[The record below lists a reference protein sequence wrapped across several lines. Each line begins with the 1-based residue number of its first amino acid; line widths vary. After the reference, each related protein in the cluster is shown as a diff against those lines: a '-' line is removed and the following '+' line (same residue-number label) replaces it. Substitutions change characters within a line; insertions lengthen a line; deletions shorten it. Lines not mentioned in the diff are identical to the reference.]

1 MKIRVKIEI
10 INNGR
15 GSSFRA
21 IVPYG
26 FGALTN
32 LNDAKK
38 VGFDINDDR
47 IIIIPMEEL
56 DDTDMYEYVR
66 KVSYNC
72 QPRFVIPKPLAI
84 EFLNLDKKSKN
95 LIVFHLGRDF
105 EFINKFEF
113 DNLIK
118 IGSNSDADIVCASS
132 YHRDGHTL
140 NIDEKLRFS
149 KGAFEPLSPKICD
162 IIAEFIGRRVE
173 FDMSILKAFA

>member
-38 VGFDINDDR
+38 VGFDINDDK
-47 IIIIPMEEL
+47 IIIVPMKEL

-66 KVSYNC
+66 KISYNC

-84 EFLNLDKKSKN
+84 EFLNLDKKTKYISM
-95 LIVFHLGRDF
+95 
-105 EFINKFEF
+105 EFIDGVIYLYNSIEDDYEEKEHKC
-113 DNLIK
+113 I
-118 IGSNSDADIVCASS
+118 ICGSNNAKFSFNNKHICEECVDYIV
-132 YHRDGHTL
+132 
-140 NIDEKLRFS
+140 
-149 KGAFEPLSPKICD
+149 KIRKA
-162 IIAEFIGRRVE
+162 IKV
-173 FDMSILKAFA
+173 LKEI

>member
-15 GSSFRA
+15 GTSFRA

-38 VGFDINDDR
+38 VGFDINDDK
-47 IIIIPMEEL
+47 IIIVPMKEL

-72 QPRFVIPKPLAI
+72 QPRFVIPKPLAT
-84 EFLNLDKKSKN
+84 EFLNLDKKTKYISM
-95 LIVFHLGRDF
+95 
-105 EFINKFEF
+105 EFIDGVIYLYNSIEDDYEEKEHKC
-113 DNLIK
+113 I
-118 IGSNSDADIVCASS
+118 ICGSNNAKFSFNNKHICEECVDYIV
-132 YHRDGHTL
+132 
-140 NIDEKLRFS
+140 
-149 KGAFEPLSPKICD
+149 KIRKA
-162 IIAEFIGRRVE
+162 IKF
-173 FDMSILKAFA
+173 LKEI

>member
-15 GSSFRA
+15 CSSFRA

-38 VGFDINDDR
+38 VGFDINDDK
-47 IIIIPMEEL
+47 IIIVPMKEL

-72 QPRFVIPKPLAI
+72 QPRFVIPKPLAT
-84 EFLNLDKKSKN
+84 EFLNLDKKTKYVSME
-95 LIVFHLGRDF
+95 F
-105 EFINKFEF
+105 EDGIIYLYNTIEDDYIEDEYEEKEHKC
-113 DNLIK
+113 I
-118 IGSNSDADIVCASS
+118 ICGSNNAKFSFNNKHICEECVDYIV
-132 YHRDGHTL
+132 
-140 NIDEKLRFS
+140 
-149 KGAFEPLSPKICD
+149 KIRKA
-162 IIAEFIGRRVE
+162 IKV
-173 FDMSILKAFA
+173 LKEI

>member
-1 MKIRVKIEI
+1 MKIRGKLET

-38 VGFDINDDR
+38 VGFDINDDK
-47 IIIIPMEEL
+47 IIIVPMGEL
-56 DDTDMYEYVR
+56 DDTDIYEYVR

-84 EFLNLDKKSKN
+84 EFLNLDKKTKYISM
-95 LIVFHLGRDF
+95 
-105 EFINKFEF
+105 EFIDGVIYLYNSIEDDYEEKEHKC
-113 DNLIK
+113 I
-118 IGSNSDADIVCASS
+118 ICGSNNAKFSFNNKHICEECVDYIVKIRKA
-132 YHRDGHTL
+132 
-140 NIDEKLRFS
+140 IKL
-149 KGAFEPLSPKICD
+149 
-162 IIAEFIGRRVE
+162 
-173 FDMSILKAFA
+173 LKEI

>member
-38 VGFDINDDR
+38 VGFDINDDK
-47 IIIIPMEEL
+47 IIIVPMKEL

-66 KVSYNC
+66 KISYNC

-84 EFLNLDKKSKN
+84 EFLNLDKKTKYISM
-95 LIVFHLGRDF
+95 
-105 EFINKFEF
+105 EFIDGVIYLYNSIEDDYEEKEHKC
-113 DNLIK
+113 I
-118 IGSNSDADIVCASS
+118 ICGSNNAKFSFNNKHICEECVDYIVKIRKA
-132 YHRDGHTL
+132 
-140 NIDEKLRFS
+140 IKL
-149 KGAFEPLSPKICD
+149 
-162 IIAEFIGRRVE
+162 
-173 FDMSILKAFA
+173 LKEI

>member
-1 MKIRVKIEI
+1 MKIRVKIET

-38 VGFDINDDR
+38 VGFNINDDK
-47 IIIIPMEEL
+47 IIIVPMKEL

-84 EFLNLDKKSKN
+84 EFLNLDKKTKYISME
-95 LIVFHLGRDF
+95 F
-105 EFINKFEF
+105 EDGVIYLYNSIEDDYEEKEHKC
-113 DNLIK
+113 I
-118 IGSNSDADIVCASS
+118 ICGSNNAKFSFNNKHICEECVDYIVKIRKA
-132 YHRDGHTL
+132 
-140 NIDEKLRFS
+140 IKL
-149 KGAFEPLSPKICD
+149 
-162 IIAEFIGRRVE
+162 
-173 FDMSILKAFA
+173 LKEI

>member
-1 MKIRVKIEI
+1 MKIRVKIET

-38 VGFDINDDR
+38 VGFTVDGDK
-47 IIIIPMEEL
+47 IIIIPMGEL

-84 EFLNLDKKSKN
+84 EFLNLDKKTKYISM
-95 LIVFHLGRDF
+95 
-105 EFINKFEF
+105 EFIDGVIYLYNSVEDDYEEKEHKC
-113 DNLIK
+113 I
-118 IGSNSDADIVCASS
+118 ICGSNNAKFSFNNKHICEECVDYIVKIRKA
-132 YHRDGHTL
+132 
-140 NIDEKLRFS
+140 IKL
-149 KGAFEPLSPKICD
+149 
-162 IIAEFIGRRVE
+162 
-173 FDMSILKAFA
+173 LKEI

>member
-1 MKIRVKIEI
+1 MKIRVKIET

-38 VGFDINDDR
+38 VGFNINDDK
-47 IIIIPMEEL
+47 IIIVPMKEL

-84 EFLNLDKKSKN
+84 EFLNLDKKTKYISM
-95 LIVFHLGRDF
+95 
-105 EFINKFEF
+105 EFIDGVIYLYNSVEDDYEEKEHKC
-113 DNLIK
+113 I
-118 IGSNSDADIVCASS
+118 ICGSNNAKFSFNNKHICEECVDYIVKIRKA
-132 YHRDGHTL
+132 
-140 NIDEKLRFS
+140 IKL
-149 KGAFEPLSPKICD
+149 
-162 IIAEFIGRRVE
+162 
-173 FDMSILKAFA
+173 LKEI

>member
-1 MKIRVKIEI
+1 MKIRVKIET

-38 VGFDINDDR
+38 VGFDINDDK
-47 IIIIPMEEL
+47 IIIVPMKEL

-84 EFLNLDKKSKN
+84 EFLNLDKKTKYISM
-95 LIVFHLGRDF
+95 
-105 EFINKFEF
+105 EFIDGVIYLYNSIEDDYEEKEHKC
-113 DNLIK
+113 I
-118 IGSNSDADIVCASS
+118 ICGSNNAKFSFNNKHICEECVDYIVKIRKA
-132 YHRDGHTL
+132 
-140 NIDEKLRFS
+140 IKL
-149 KGAFEPLSPKICD
+149 
-162 IIAEFIGRRVE
+162 
-173 FDMSILKAFA
+173 LKEI

>member
-38 VGFDINDDR
+38 VGFDINDDK
-47 IIIIPMEEL
+47 IIIVPMKEL

-66 KVSYNC
+66 KISYNC
-72 QPRFVIPKPLAI
+72 QPRFVIPKPLAT
-84 EFLNLDKKSKN
+84 EFLNLDKKTKYISM
-95 LIVFHLGRDF
+95 
-105 EFINKFEF
+105 EFIDGVIYLYNSIEDDYEEKEHKC
-113 DNLIK
+113 I
-118 IGSNSDADIVCASS
+118 ICGSNNAKFSFNNKHICEECVDYIV
-132 YHRDGHTL
+132 
-140 NIDEKLRFS
+140 
-149 KGAFEPLSPKICD
+149 KIRKA
-162 IIAEFIGRRVE
+162 IKV
-173 FDMSILKAFA
+173 LKEI

>member
-38 VGFDINDDR
+38 VGFDINDDK
-47 IIIIPMEEL
+47 IIIVPMKEL

-66 KVSYNC
+66 KISYNC
-72 QPRFVIPKPLAI
+72 QPRFVIPKPLAT
-84 EFLNLDKKSKN
+84 EFLNLDKKTKYVSME
-95 LIVFHLGRDF
+95 F
-105 EFINKFEF
+105 EDGIIYLYNTIEDDYEEKEHKC
-113 DNLIK
+113 I
-118 IGSNSDADIVCASS
+118 ICGSNNAKFSFNNKHICEECVDYIVKIRKA
-132 YHRDGHTL
+132 
-140 NIDEKLRFS
+140 IKL
-149 KGAFEPLSPKICD
+149 
-162 IIAEFIGRRVE
+162 
-173 FDMSILKAFA
+173 LKEI

>member
-38 VGFDINDDR
+38 VGFDINDDK
-47 IIIIPMEEL
+47 IIIVPMKEL

-84 EFLNLDKKSKN
+84 EFLNLDKKTKYISM
-95 LIVFHLGRDF
+95 
-105 EFINKFEF
+105 EFIDGVIYLYNSVEDDYEEKEHKC
-113 DNLIK
+113 I
-118 IGSNSDADIVCASS
+118 ICGSNNAKFSFNNKHICEECVDYIV
-132 YHRDGHTL
+132 
-140 NIDEKLRFS
+140 
-149 KGAFEPLSPKICD
+149 KIRKA
-162 IIAEFIGRRVE
+162 IKV
-173 FDMSILKAFA
+173 LKEI

>member
-1 MKIRVKIEI
+1 MKIRVKIET

-15 GSSFRA
+15 GSFRA

-38 VGFDINDDR
+38 VGFTVDGDK
-47 IIIIPMEEL
+47 IIIIPMGEL

-84 EFLNLDKKSKN
+84 EFLNLDKKTKYISM
-95 LIVFHLGRDF
+95 
-105 EFINKFEF
+105 EFIDGVIYLYNSIEDDYEEKEHKC
-113 DNLIK
+113 I
-118 IGSNSDADIVCASS
+118 ICGSNNAKFSFNNKHICEECVDYIVKIRKA
-132 YHRDGHTL
+132 
-140 NIDEKLRFS
+140 IKL
-149 KGAFEPLSPKICD
+149 
-162 IIAEFIGRRVE
+162 
-173 FDMSILKAFA
+173 LKEI

>member
-1 MKIRVKIEI
+1 MKIRVKIET

-38 VGFDINDDR
+38 VGFDINDDK
-47 IIIIPMEEL
+47 IIIIPMGEL
-56 DDTDMYEYVR
+56 DDTDIYEYVR

-84 EFLNLDKKSKN
+84 EFLNLDKKTKYISM
-95 LIVFHLGRDF
+95 
-105 EFINKFEF
+105 EFIDGVIYLYNSIEDDYEEKEHKC
-113 DNLIK
+113 I
-118 IGSNSDADIVCASS
+118 ICGSNNAKFSFNNKHICEECVDYIVKIRKA
-132 YHRDGHTL
+132 
-140 NIDEKLRFS
+140 IKL
-149 KGAFEPLSPKICD
+149 
-162 IIAEFIGRRVE
+162 
-173 FDMSILKAFA
+173 LKEI